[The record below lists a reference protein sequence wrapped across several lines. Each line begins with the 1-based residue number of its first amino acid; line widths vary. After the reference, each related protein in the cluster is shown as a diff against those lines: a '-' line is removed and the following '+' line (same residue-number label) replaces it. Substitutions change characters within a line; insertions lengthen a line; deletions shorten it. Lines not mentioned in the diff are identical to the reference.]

1 MLSFRSTG
9 ATVAP
14 SRATCEDFAM
24 SLDERQVTDL
34 AAEPGSRRRWVSPRT
49 LKTMA
54 VPTVAFVVWVGLT
67 ELTDIRNVFLPSP
80 FRIADVFWAIK
91 VQLLSA
97 FFVSMQMILGGLFIG
112 GTLGITAGLLFG
124 ISRQARDYFEFP
136 VDLIRPIPL
145 FALIPL
151 FILWFGI
158 GKRPQIALVS
168 LGVFL
173 LLSIVTIEAIRNV
186 PPIYVRAA
194 LTLGAS
200 RTDVY
205 KTIVVRAISPHLIA
219 GIRLAGAYSFGL
231 DVAAEFSGSQEGLG
245 YIMIMRT
252 SYLDTPGVVLIV
264 MIFGVLAIIF
274 DQTIKAIFNRA
285 TRWTPRTAGSGIVS
299 EMLGKS

>member
-1 MLSFRSTG
+1 
-9 ATVAP
+9 
-14 SRATCEDFAM
+14 M
-24 SLDERQVTDL
+24 SIDERQVTEP
-34 AAEPGSRRRWVSPRT
+34 AAKPGSRRRWVPPRT
-49 LKTMA
+49 LKTLA
-54 VPTVAFVVWVGLT
+54 VPTIAFLVWVGLT
-67 ELTDIRNVFLPSP
+67 EFTDIRNVFLPSP
-80 FRIADVFWAIK
+80 FRIAEVFWAIK
-91 VQLLSA
+91 AELLSA
-97 FFVSMQMILGGLFIG
+97 FFISMQMILGGLFIG

-231 DVAAEFSGSQEGLG
+231 DCRSRIQRFTGGPRVHHDPPHLLPRHSRSGADSDDLRRPRHRIRPDHQGG
-245 YIMIMRT
+245 FQPCHP
-252 SYLDTPGVVLIV
+252 LDPSHGR
-264 MIFGVLAIIF
+264 
-274 DQTIKAIFNRA
+274 Q
-285 TRWTPRTAGSGIVS
+285 WHS
-299 EMLGKS
+299 E